1 MTQSKQA
8 LVSLGSCIVQCD
20 ERNSDNHYTVD
31 DVRGISINK
40 TIIDT
45 KANMDGVPLT
55 SYKLFKPNQFCYVP
69 VTSRNGNKITLAINN
84 TDKIF
89 IVSATYEVFRVVDE
103 KVLDPSFLYLW
114 FCRPEFDRYARFN
127 SWGSARES
135 FSYAEMER
143 VMIPLPD
150 IDLQRE
156 IVAAWKH
163 LRTVK
168 EENEALAAPLFQL
181 CQSKIQGLKHTLEP
195 VEIGQYIE
203 QSDDRNSDGK
213 YTADDVRGVSIE
225 KKIIDTKANMDGV
238 PVSSYKLFKPTE
250 FCYVPVTSRNG
261 DKITL
266 ALNQTGFTYIV
277 SGTYEVFRVKKDS
290 GILPDYLFMWF
301 CRPEF
306 DRLAR
311 FNSWGSARESFAYA
325 DMERVR
331 IPLPDI
337 NVQQAIV
344 DIFNSAQKAKQIAEE
359 ADRLSREICPALMQK
374 AINS

>member
-89 IVSATYEVFRVVDE
+89 IVSATYEVFRVADE

-213 YTADDVRGVSIE
+213 YTADDVRGLATSKEIIE
-225 KKIIDTKANMDGV
+225 TKANMEG
-238 PVSSYKLFKPTE
+238 
-250 FCYVPVTSRNG
+250 VPVTSYKIVRPGDFAYVSDTSRRG
-261 DKITL
+261 DKVSMGYNSSNET
-266 ALNQTGFTYIV
+266 FIV
-277 SGTYEVFRVKKDS
+277 SSISTVFRSKDTHS
-290 GILPDYLFMWF
+290 LLPEFLFLWLK
-301 CRPEF
+301 RPEF
-306 DRLAR
+306 DRYAR
-311 FNSWGSARESFAYA
+311 FHSWGSARETFVYE
-325 DMERVR
+325 DMEKVK

-337 NVQQAIV
+337 KVQEAIV